1 MGIRNAKI
9 RHIGEMIGELFE
21 ERNFTTPIAE
31 LDICKAWKE
40 VVGEY
45 MALKT
50 SVKCKDGVL
59 FVTSL
64 SAVVS
69 KQLAMNKEGL
79 LNALNKKVGKNVV
92 AKLVIK

>member
-1 MGIRNAKI
+1 MGIRSARV
-9 RHIGEMIGELFE
+9 RHIGEMIGEFFE
-21 ERNFTTPIAE
+21 EKEFTTPLAE
-31 LDICKAWKE
+31 LDVCKVWRE

-50 SVKCKDGVL
+50 TVKCKDGVL
-59 FVTSL
+59 YVTSN
-64 SAVVS
+64 SAVVA

-92 AKLVIK
+92 TRLMIQ